1 MARRDDGDLA
11 LLLEQ
16 LVRAPWWI
24 SVVLAVAVYIGVSNV
39 LPSVVDGPVF
49 GSIAEVVSG
58 LAWMFAGLFVLPAA
72 PGPISEVEAAT
83 SESRRMVPRQGGSVG
98 TDRSWQGR
106 HRRPVV
112 EQPRAR
118 SSPKLTQRQTDA
130 D

>member
-11 LLLEQ
+11 VLLEQ

-24 SVVLAVAVYIGVSNV
+24 SVVLVVAVYIGVSNV

-58 LAWMFAGLFVLPAA
+58 VAWMFAGLFLLPAA
-72 PGPISEVEAAT
+72 PRPHLRGRGWNFG
-83 SESRRMVPRQGGSVG
+83 ESAHGASTRWQRGN
-98 TDRSWQGR
+98 DRSWQGR